1 MTGSISGICNEA
13 IFIVFIGRVAMT
25 LSDIGPLWSLAGK
38 C

>member
-1 MTGSISGICNEA
+1 MIGSTRGICNEA
-13 IFIVFIGRVAMT
+13 IFIVFIGRDAMT